1 MTFGVLV
8 KIAGYLW
15 FFEPLEKMN
24 RSLLPP
30 SFFFFVCFLF
40 GFCFVF
46 LFFCFFLPSSS
57 DSVGAFGSS
66 LLILSFPCG
75 FLGLDL

>member
-15 FFEPLEKMN
+15 IFEPLEKMN

-30 SFFFFVCFLF
+30 SFL
-40 GFCFVF
+40 FVF
-46 LFFCFFLPSSS
+46 CSFFL
-57 DSVGAFGSS
+57 
-66 LLILSFPCG
+66 LLLR
-75 FLGLDL
+75 LVLLDLLC

>member
-46 LFFCFFLPSSS
+46 LFFFVFFFL
-57 DSVGAFGSS
+57 
-66 LLILSFPCG
+66 LLL
-75 FLGLDL
+75 LRLVLLDLLC